1 MIIGF
6 NAFGEENNL
15 AFDDRICHLNY
26 NKLEITKG
34 MIDQIYIDEDITIPY
49 STDKPNEWRY
59 QTVLNAKFNGNLEG
73 GSVEADNIQ
82 IEKIRFQRRR
92 WDELEWQDVAEIE
105 YKPNEKL
112 LYEAIDKYIANDFIY
127 QYSMVPMT
135 STIMGNRIVSDE
147 ITAKFEGVFISDK
160 NSNYML
166 LYDIELSDIENNIG
180 NAIFEPLNAKYPITV
195 HSNLDYETFNV
206 TSTFISA
213 ETAKTDGAHID
224 IRMER
229 LGKDRLL
236 KFMKNGKPKVY
247 RDHHGRLKLVSVVGK
262 PKEIPNNQIGGIAKL
277 SFSLVEIGD
286 MDSETLKANNLLE
299 GLSGVF

>member
-49 STDKPNEWRY
+49 STVKPNEWRY

-127 QYSMVPMT
+127 QYSIVPMT
-135 STIMGNRIVSDE
+135 STIMGNRIISDE
-147 ITAKFEGVFISDK
+147 ITAKFEGIFISDK
-160 NSNYML
+160 DSNYEL
-166 LYDIELSDIENNIG
+166 LYDIELSDIMSIELI
-180 NAIFEPLNAKYPITV
+180 YYWVPI
-195 HSNLDYETFNV
+195 N
-206 TSTFISA
+206 
-213 ETAKTDGAHID
+213 
-224 IRMER
+224 
-229 LGKDRLL
+229 
-236 KFMKNGKPKVY
+236 
-247 RDHHGRLKLVSVVGK
+247 
-262 PKEIPNNQIGGIAKL
+262 KEIQPVYKIYLDLKNTSNYDDYFKGNELNLYGIFYVPAIESKYL
-277 SFSLVEIGD
+277 DI
-286 MDSETLKANNLLE
+286 LKSN
-299 GLSGVF
+299 